1 MEITIKITPA
11 DLQSESIRS
20 AFNGMLGLQA
30 AKVETKVAEAV
41 VKLPEPVEVPEVPN
55 ETVATAP
62 EAPVTTLTVVEL
74 RAKTSALAKGDKEKQ
89 AKVRELLAKYGTTAV
104 SELSQEHF
112 EAYNKD
118 LDEL

>member
-30 AKVETKVAEAV
+30 VKVEAPV
-41 VKLPEPVEVPEVPN
+41 VKLPEPVEAPKPEVPN